1 MQLTWLAAGTDE
13 RLSTVHEAFAPL
25 PDRNTGKAAAK
36 HGCNRLRGGC
46 IDYGVA
52 LKSEK
57 HGELLEKVGVSAVRS
72 QKSSFEKVR
81 IPVTGK
87 LKTSLQD

>member
-1 MQLTWLAAGTDE
+1 MELTWLAAGTDE
-13 RLSTVHEAFAPL
+13 RLSTVHEAFATL
-25 PDRNTGKAAAK
+25 PNRNTSKAASK

-57 HGELLEKVGVSAVRS
+57 HGENLGDVGVSAVHS
-72 QKSSFEKVR
+72 QKSSF
-81 IPVTGK
+81 
-87 LKTSLQD
+87 